1 LAYIFHKSKLFKNT
15 LHLFGKFNIL
25 KLEYGIVLFMK
36 AMCFDGKNMNYDENF
51 PDPKLDEVLVR
62 VNLAGICGT
71 DLEIL
76 DGYMAYNGI
85 LGHEF
90 VGIVE
95 KSENPKLVG
104 KRVVGEIN
112 AGCGKCNYCE
122 KGLDRH
128 CPNRTVLGI
137 LKRDGAFAEFL
148 SLPEK
153 NLHLIPDSITDE
165 QAVFVEPLAAAFE
178 IKEQVMLQS
187 QWSVAVVG
195 DGRLAQLIIQV
206 LKLTCP
212 NITCFGRHKSKLESL
227 INTGVKI
234 KIGIE
239 SSDEQSFDLVV
250 EATGSNSGFADTM
263 KLIKPRGT
271 VILKSTIASRENL
284 DLTPAV
290 VNEITLV
297 GSRCG
302 LFKPAIDALSTG
314 IVSVD
319 SMVDS
324 TFPLEKFSEA
334 IKHAKKPDTLK
345 VFLKP

>member
-1 LAYIFHKSKLFKNT
+1 
-15 LHLFGKFNIL
+15 
-25 KLEYGIVLFMK
+25 MK
-36 AMCFDGKNMNYDENF
+36 ATFFDGKQMIFDNNY
-51 PDPKLDEVLVR
+51 PDPKFNETLVQ

-76 DGYMAYNGI
+76 NGYMKYSGI

-90 VGIVE
+90 VGTVV
-95 KSENPKLVG
+95 KSNNPNLIG

-112 AGCGKCNYCE
+112 AGCTKCDFCIRGME
-122 KGLDRH
+122 RH
-128 CPNRTVLGI
+128 CPSRTVLGI

-153 NLHLIPDSITDE
+153 NLHVIPDSISDE

-178 IKEQVMLQS
+178 INEQISLKPE
-187 QWSVAVVG
+187 WNVAVVG

-206 LKLTCP
+206 IKLTCS
-212 NITCFGRHKSKLESL
+212 NITCFGKHESKLEGLVQSG
-227 INTGVKI
+227 IKI

-239 SSDEQSFDLVV
+239 STDEKLFDLVV
-250 EATGSNSGFADTM
+250 EATGSNSGFVDTM
-263 KLIKPRGT
+263 KLVKPRGI

-284 DLTPAV
+284 DLTPTII
-290 VNEITLV
+290 NEITLI

-302 LFKPAIDALSTG
+302 LFKPAIDALASG
-314 IVSVD
+314 IISVN
-319 SMVDS
+319 SMIDS
-324 TFPLEKFSEA
+324 TFPLEKFEDA
-334 IKHAKKPDTLK
+334 IVHAKKPNTLK

>member
-1 LAYIFHKSKLFKNT
+1 
-15 LHLFGKFNIL
+15 
-25 KLEYGIVLFMK
+25 MK
-36 AMCFDGKNMNYDENF
+36 ATYFDGKQIILDKNF
-51 PDPKLDEVLVR
+51 PDPPSDETLVR

-76 DGYMAYNGI
+76 DGYMEYTGI

-90 VGIVE
+90 VGTVE
-95 KSENPKLVG
+95 KSRNPTMVG

-112 AGCGKCNYCE
+112 AGCGKCNSCMN
-122 KGLDRH
+122 GIQRH
-128 CPNRTVLGI
+128 CPSRTVLGI

-153 NLHLIPDSITDE
+153 NLHVIPDSISNE

-178 IKEQVMLQS
+178 IKEQVSLKPE
-187 QWSVAVVG
+187 WNVAVVG

-206 LKLTCP
+206 IKLTCS
-212 NITCFGRHKSKLESL
+212 NITCFGKHESKLEGLVQSG
-227 INTGVKI
+227 IKI

-239 SSDEQSFDLVV
+239 STDEKLFDLVV
-250 EATGSNSGFADTM
+250 EATGSNSGFVDTM
-263 KLIKPRGT
+263 KLVKPRGI

-284 DLTPAV
+284 DLTPTII
-290 VNEITLV
+290 NEITLI

-302 LFKPAIDALSTG
+302 LFKPAIDALASG
-314 IVSVD
+314 IISVN
-319 SMVDS
+319 SMIDS
-324 TFPLEKFSEA
+324 TFPLEKFEDA
-334 IKHAKKPDTLK
+334 IVHAKKPNTLK

>member
-1 LAYIFHKSKLFKNT
+1 
-15 LHLFGKFNIL
+15 
-25 KLEYGIVLFMK
+25 MK
-36 AMCFDGKNMNYDENF
+36 VTYFDGKQIILDENF
-51 PDPKLDEVLVR
+51 PDPQSDETLVR

-76 DGYMAYNGI
+76 DGYMEYTGI

-90 VGIVE
+90 VGTVE
-95 KSENPKLVG
+95 KSRNPMMVG

-112 AGCGKCNYCE
+112 AGCGKCNSCMN
-122 KGLDRH
+122 GIQRH
-128 CPNRTVLGI
+128 CPSRTVLGI

-153 NLHLIPDSITDE
+153 NLHVIPDSISNE

-178 IKEQVMLQS
+178 IKEQVSLKPE
-187 QWSVAVVG
+187 WNVAVVG

-206 LKLTCP
+206 IKLTCS
-212 NITCFGRHKSKLESL
+212 NITCFGKHESKLEGLVQSG
-227 INTGVKI
+227 IKI

-239 SSDEQSFDLVV
+239 STDEKLFDLVV
-250 EATGSNSGFADTM
+250 EATGSNSGFVDTM
-263 KLIKPRGT
+263 KLVKPRGI

-284 DLTPAV
+284 DLTPTII
-290 VNEITLV
+290 NEITLI

-302 LFKPAIDALSTG
+302 LFKPAIDALASG
-314 IVSVD
+314 IISVN
-319 SMVDS
+319 SMIDS
-324 TFPLEKFSEA
+324 TFPLEKFEDA
-334 IKHAKKPDTLK
+334 IVHAKKPNTLK

>member
-1 LAYIFHKSKLFKNT
+1 
-15 LHLFGKFNIL
+15 
-25 KLEYGIVLFMK
+25 MK
-36 AMCFDGKNMNYDENF
+36 ATYFDGKQIILDKNF
-51 PDPKLDEVLVR
+51 PDPSSDETLVR

-76 DGYMAYNGI
+76 DGYMEYTGI

-90 VGIVE
+90 VGTVE
-95 KSENPKLVG
+95 KSRNPTMVG

-112 AGCGKCNYCE
+112 AGCGKCNSCMN
-122 KGLDRH
+122 GIQRH
-128 CPNRTVLGI
+128 CPSRTVLGI

-153 NLHLIPDSITDE
+153 NLHVIPDSISNE

-178 IKEQVMLQS
+178 IKEQVSLKPE
-187 QWSVAVVG
+187 WNVAVVG

-206 LKLTCP
+206 IKLTCS
-212 NITCFGRHKSKLESL
+212 NITCFGKHESKLEGLVQSG
-227 INTGVKI
+227 IKI

-239 SSDEQSFDLVV
+239 STDEKLFDLVV
-250 EATGSNSGFADTM
+250 EATGSNSGFVDTM
-263 KLIKPRGT
+263 KLVKPRGI

-284 DLTPAV
+284 DLTPTII
-290 VNEITLV
+290 NEITLI

-302 LFKPAIDALSTG
+302 LFKPAIDALASG
-314 IVSVD
+314 IISVN
-319 SMVDS
+319 SMIDS
-324 TFPLEKFSEA
+324 TFPLEKFEDA
-334 IKHAKKPDTLK
+334 IVHAKKPNTLK

>member
-1 LAYIFHKSKLFKNT
+1 
-15 LHLFGKFNIL
+15 
-25 KLEYGIVLFMK
+25 MK
-36 AMCFDGKNMNYDENF
+36 ATYFDGKNMRYDENH
-51 PDPKLDEVLVR
+51 PDPKPGEALVR
-62 VNLAGICGT
+62 VSLAGICGT

-76 DGYMAYNGI
+76 DGYMAYDGI

-90 VGIVE
+90 VGTVE
-95 KSENPKLVG
+95 KSDNPGLVG

-112 AGCGKCNYCE
+112 AGCGACE
-122 KGLDRH
+122 SCEGRMDRH

-153 NLHLIPDSITDE
+153 NLHVIPDSVTDE

-178 IKEQVMLQS
+178 IKEQVSLQP

-212 NITCFGRHKSKLESL
+212 NLTCFGRHPSKLVSL
-227 INTGVKI
+227 VNGGIKI

-239 SSDEQSFDLVV
+239 PSDEQSFDLAV
-250 EATGSNSGFADTM
+250 EATGSNSGFGDAM

-271 VILKSTIASRENL
+271 VILKSTMASRENL
-284 DLTPAV
+284 DLNPAV
-290 VNEITLV
+290 VNEITLI

-302 LFKPAIDALSTG
+302 LFKPAIDALASG

-319 SMVDS
+319 SMIDS
-324 TFPLEKFSEA
+324 TFPLEQFSKA
-334 IKHAKKPDTLK
+334 IEHAKKPDTLK

>member
-1 LAYIFHKSKLFKNT
+1 
-15 LHLFGKFNIL
+15 
-25 KLEYGIVLFMK
+25 MK
-36 AMCFDGKNMNYDENF
+36 AVCFDGKNMNYDESY
-51 PDPKLDEVLVR
+51 PDPKSDEVLVR
-62 VNLAGICGT
+62 VSLAGICGT

-90 VGIVE
+90 VGTVE
-95 KSENPKLVG
+95 KSENSELIG

-112 AGCGKCNYCE
+112 AGCGICDFCE
-122 KGLDRH
+122 KELDRH

-137 LKRDGAFAEFL
+137 SKRDGAFAEYL

-153 NLHLIPDSITDE
+153 NLHVIPDSITDE

-178 IKEQVMLQS
+178 IKEQVTLRP

-206 LKLTCP
+206 LKLTCS

-227 INTGVKI
+227 VNIGVKI
-234 KIGIE
+234 KIGIV

-250 EATGSNSGFADTM
+250 EATGSNSGFTDTM

-271 VILKSTIASRENL
+271 VVLKSTIASKESL
-284 DLTPAV
+284 DLTPTI

-302 LFKPAIDALSTG
+302 LFKPAIDALSSG
-314 IVSVD
+314 IISVD
-319 SMVDS
+319 SMIDS
-324 TFPLEKFSEA
+324 TYFLEKFSDA
-334 IKHAKKPDTLK
+334 IEHAKKPNTLK

>member
-1 LAYIFHKSKLFKNT
+1 
-15 LHLFGKFNIL
+15 
-25 KLEYGIVLFMK
+25 MK
-36 AMCFDGKNMNYDENF
+36 ATYFDGKQIILDKNF
-51 PDPKLDEVLVR
+51 PDPPSDETLVR

-76 DGYMAYNGI
+76 DGYMEYTGI

-90 VGIVE
+90 VGTVE
-95 KSENPKLVG
+95 KSRNPTMVG

-112 AGCGKCNYCE
+112 AGCGKCDSCM
-122 KGLDRH
+122 GGMQRH
-128 CPNRTVLGI
+128 CPSRTVLGI

-153 NLHLIPDSITDE
+153 NLHVIPDSISNE

-178 IKEQVMLQS
+178 IKEQVSLKPE
-187 QWSVAVVG
+187 WNVAVVG

-206 LKLTCP
+206 IKLTCS
-212 NITCFGRHKSKLESL
+212 NITCFGKHESKLEGLVQSG
-227 INTGVKI
+227 IKI

-239 SSDEQSFDLVV
+239 STDEKLFDLVV
-250 EATGSNSGFADTM
+250 EATGSNSGFVDTM
-263 KLIKPRGT
+263 KLVKPRGI

-284 DLTPAV
+284 DLTPTII
-290 VNEITLV
+290 NEITLI

-302 LFKPAIDALSTG
+302 LFKPAIDALASG
-314 IVSVD
+314 IISVN
-319 SMVDS
+319 SMIDS
-324 TFPLEKFSEA
+324 TFPLEKFEDA
-334 IKHAKKPDTLK
+334 IVHAKKPNTLK

>member
-1 LAYIFHKSKLFKNT
+1 
-15 LHLFGKFNIL
+15 
-25 KLEYGIVLFMK
+25 MK
-36 AMCFDGKNMNYDENF
+36 ATYFNGIKMIFDKNYPEPKSDEA
-51 PDPKLDEVLVR
+51 LVR
-62 VNLAGICGT
+62 VRLAGICGT

-76 DGYMAYNGI
+76 QGYMKYDGI

-95 KSENPKLVG
+95 KSHNTALIG

-112 AGCGKCNYCE
+112 AGCDKCDFCK
-122 KGLDRH
+122 KGMQRH

-153 NLHLIPDSITDE
+153 NLHVIPDSITDE
-165 QAVFVEPLAAAFE
+165 QAVFIEPLAAAFE
-178 IKEQVMLQS
+178 IKEQISLKS
-187 QWSVAVVG
+187 HWNVAVVG
-195 DGRLAQLIIQV
+195 DGRLGHLIVQV
-206 LKLTCP
+206 LKLSCP
-212 NITCFGRHKSKLESL
+212 NITCFGRHKNKLQNL
-227 INTGVKI
+227 INSGIKI

-239 SSDEQSFDLVV
+239 PSDKQSFDLVV
-250 EATGSNSGFADTM
+250 EATGSNSGFLDTM
-263 KLIKPRGT
+263 KLIKPRGM
-271 VILKSTIASRENL
+271 VVLKSTIASRENL
-284 DLTPAV
+284 DLTPTV

-302 LFKPAIDALSTG
+302 LFKPAIDALVTG

-319 SMVDS
+319 FMINS

-334 IKHAKKPDTLK
+334 IECAKKPDTLK